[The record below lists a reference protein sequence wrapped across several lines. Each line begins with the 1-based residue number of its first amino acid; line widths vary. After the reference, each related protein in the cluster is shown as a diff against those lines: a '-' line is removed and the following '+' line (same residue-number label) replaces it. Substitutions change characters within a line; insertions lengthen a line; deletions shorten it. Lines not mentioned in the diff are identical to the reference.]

1 MTQPYSTWTVFRLG
15 VINAAVILATVTEEI
30 RSKLNALI
38 REGQSIL
45 DSYTQRK
52 AQLTGSSSD
61 LVETAI
67 SEIAG
72 AFLGDVFSSGRA
84 AGKGRRLSRSAL
96 ANARKKQLEQ
106 MIETVSSR
114 VDNWFSQITEF
125 LGGVS
130 TPDATAERPNSHKLV
145 SRARNAGRY
154 VRSETRLKHGLAVLK
169 FLTQLNLVGNSDLKP
184 KMPKGM
190 VTKPGEEFK
199 AYAKVLEIISD
210 AAGYLK
216 VVDPYPN
223 VTTLVALARAP
234 EGLSVRFLTVRPRR
248 QNRLSEFEVLVKKLM
263 YERPEIEVRSAP
275 PSMLH
280 DRFILSKDGSWSLGQ
295 SIKDI
300 GNKLSLISPLL
311 KADATEL
318 EKQFDR
324 LWDMSEPAAKS

>member
-1 MTQPYSTWTVFRLG
+1 M
-15 VINAAVILATVTEEI
+15 
-30 RSKLNALI
+30 
-38 REGQSIL
+38 
-45 DSYTQRK
+45 DSYLQRK
-52 AQLTGSSSD
+52 AQLTGLSSD

-114 VDNWFSQITEF
+114 VDNWFSKIAEF

-130 TPDATAERPNSHKLV
+130 TPYATAERPNSHKLV

-154 VRSETRLKHGLAVLK
+154 VRLETRLKHGLAVLK
-169 FLTQLNLVGNSDLKP
+169 YLMQLDLVGNSTLKP
-184 KMPKGM
+184 KDKMPKGM

-199 AYAKVLEIISD
+199 AYAKVLEIISS

-234 EGLSVRFLTVRPRR
+234 EGLSVRFLTARPRR
-248 QNRLSEFEVLVKKLM
+248 QNRVSEFEVLVKKLM

-280 DRFILSKDGSWSLGQ
+280 DRFILSKNSSWSLGQ

-311 KADATEL
+311 KADAMEL
-318 EKQFDR
+318 RKQFDR